1 MKIKKFLAENLKEG
15 KSRII
20 EELGDEAIILS
31 SRVVKNPQTGS
42 DIYEIVA
49 GIDEL
54 VLPKKTN
61 SAPNSPPKTAL
72 PKKSFDDNP
81 SKMLQ
86 QAIFGDRTNEKLVQY
101 FETIDEKINE
111 LNDYVKYKYS
121 GSLGGIYSDFYKIL
135 RKIEFDDEFALKITS
150 TLHNY
155 SKFNDVKELVNEARR
170 IISAD
175 IPLKKPI
182 SKGFGKTV
190 SILLGPTGSGKTTTL
205 VKMAVMTKISYNS
218 NVLIV
223 SADTYKVG
231 GSEQLQTFASI
242 AGIPYIA
249 VYSPNELKG
258 LLSKESSY
266 DYIFIDTVGVS
277 PRIKE
282 HYDNLDDMV
291 KNSKP
296 DNIFLVQSAT
306 SSTNNFKFVLR
317 YFLKFGIN
325 GLILTKVDEVD
336 SIAPLVG
343 YLTSIDLPLAYI
355 TNGQRIPQDIELASK
370 SFLSKILIPD
380 SYLIN
385 K

>member
-1 MKIKKFLAENLKEG
+1 MKIKKFLADNLKAG
-15 KSRII
+15 KTRIM
-20 EELGDEAIILS
+20 EELGEEAIILS
-31 SRVVKNPQTGS
+31 SRMIKNPQTGTES
-42 DIYEIVA
+42 YEIVA

-54 VLPKKTN
+54 VVSKKPTATPK
-61 SAPNSPPKTAL
+61 PNVQ
-72 PKKSFDDNP
+72 KKLTDENP

-86 QAIFGDRTNEKLVQY
+86 QAIFGDRTNDKLVQY
-101 FETIDEKINE
+101 FETINERIIE

-121 GSLGGIYSDFYKIL
+121 GSLGGIYSEFYKLL
-135 RKIEFDDEFALKITS
+135 RRVEFDDEFALKITS
-150 TLHNY
+150 TLHSIGKLN
-155 SKFNDVKELVNEARR
+155 NINELVSEARK
-170 IISAD
+170 IISSE
-175 IPLKKPI
+175 IPLKKPA
-182 SKGFGKTV
+182 SRGFGRNV

-249 VYSPNELKG
+249 VYSPNELRG
-258 LLSKESSY
+258 LLSKESNY

-282 HYDNLDDMV
+282 HYDNLEEIV

-296 DNIFLVQSAT
+296 DNIYLVQSAT

-336 SIAPLVG
+336 SIAPMIG
-343 YLTSIDLPLAYI
+343 YLSSIDLPLAYI
-355 TNGQRIPQDIELASK
+355 TNGQRIPQDIELASR
-370 SFLSKILIPD
+370 SYLSKILIPD
-380 SYLIN
+380 SYLMN
-385 K
+385 KA

>member
-1 MKIKKFLAENLKEG
+1 MAVCLRLR
-15 KSRII
+15 RII

-31 SRVVKNPQTGS
+31 SRMIRNPQTGS
-42 DIYEIVA
+42 ESYEIVA

-54 VLPKKTN
+54 AVSKK
-61 SAPNSPPKTAL
+61 SAPPPPKATQ
-72 PKKSFDDNP
+72 PNKKMSEDNP

-86 QAIFGDRTNEKLVQY
+86 QAIFGDRTNDKLVQY
-101 FETIDEKINE
+101 FETINEKITE
-111 LNDYVKYKYS
+111 LNEHVKYKYS
-121 GSLGGIYSDFYKIL
+121 GSLGGIYSEFYKLL
-135 RKIEFDDEFALKITS
+135 RKIEFDDEFSLKVTS
-150 TLHNY
+150 TLH
-155 SKFNDVKELVNEARR
+155 SIGKFNTLNELVSEARR
-170 IISAD
+170 IISSD

-182 SKGFGKTV
+182 SKGFGRNV
-190 SILLGPTGSGKTTTL
+190 SILLGPTGSGKTTSL
-205 VKMAVMTKISYNS
+205 VKMAVMTKISYNA
-218 NVLIV
+218 NVLII

-249 VYSPNELKG
+249 IYSPNELKG
-258 LLSKESSY
+258 LLSKESNY

-277 PRIKE
+277 PRVKE
-282 HYDNLDDMV
+282 HYDNLEDIV

-306 SSTNNFKFVLR
+306 SSTNNFRFVLR

-325 GLILTKVDEVD
+325 GLILTKADEVD

-343 YLTSIDLPLAYI
+343 YLSSIDLPLAYI

-380 SYLIN
+380 NYLIS